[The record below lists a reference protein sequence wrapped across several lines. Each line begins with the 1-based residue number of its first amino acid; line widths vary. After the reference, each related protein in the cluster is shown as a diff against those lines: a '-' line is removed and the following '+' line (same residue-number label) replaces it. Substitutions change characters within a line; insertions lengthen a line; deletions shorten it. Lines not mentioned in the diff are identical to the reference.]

1 MEETKNLVSIASQSK
16 KPADSA
22 MQSLIKPLNDAIGKI
37 TALKDANR
45 TSPFYSNLCMV
56 ADGSPALGWVIV
68 TPTPS
73 PYVKE
78 MKDAANFYAN
88 RVVKENK
95 DKNQVH
101 LDWVKAFMAVMDELV
116 GYVKQYHTTG
126 LYWNPK
132 GGDAAAAKPAATTA
146 TAPTPAQSVTAA
158 ASAAPAKP
166 VVDITAELGK
176 GTSGLKK
183 VDKSQMTHKNPEL
196 RGTSVVKAT
205 DKPIGISI

>member
-1 MEETKNLVSIASQSK
+1 
-16 KPADSA
+16 
-22 MQSLIKPLNDAIGKI
+22 
-37 TALKDANR
+37 
-45 TSPFYSNLCMV
+45 
-56 ADGSPALGWVIV
+56 
-68 TPTPS
+68 
-73 PYVKE
+73 

-101 LDWVKAFMAVMDELV
+101 LDWVKAFMAVLDELV

-132 GGDAAAAKPAATTA
+132 GGEASSAKAAAPAAVTA
-146 TAPTPAQSVTAA
+146 AAAPTPA
-158 ASAAPAKP
+158 ASASGPAKP

-205 DKPIGISI
+205 EKPIGTFC